1 MGKLTDLEIKR
12 AKEPGKLSDGHG
24 LHVLIAPNGSKLW
37 RYNYRFSGKHRTLAL
52 GEYPAVGLAQARR
65 KHEDA
70 RRLLHDNVDP
80 SAKRKQD
87 RIVTRVEDANTF
99 GALARE
105 YIQKRLVET
114 GKAPATIKKNGYL
127 LTKKAAALTDR
138 PIKAITTAELYE
150 ILERVERSGQND
162 SAHSL
167 RDVVGSV
174 FRFAIQTGR
183 AEYDPTF
190 ALKGALNP
198 VKVTPRAA
206 LTEEGPF
213 GGLLAAIDEREGWL
227 SLTAI
232 LQFLALTFVR
242 PGEARHAEW
251 RQIKADVWTIPAERT
266 KMRREHLVPLSKQAL
281 RVLERVRPLSGHCKL
296 IFPAIRTMRRPLSE
310 NAMNAALRGLGY
322 TKEEHTAHGFRAS
335 TSSILNN
342 RGFRGDVIEFQLAH
356 KEKNKSRAP
365 YNRAEYWNERVGLMQ
380 DWADLCDEFKRPK
393 WDNSDLI

>member
-1 MGKLTDLEIKR
+1 M
-12 AKEPGKLSDGHG
+12 
-24 LHVLIAPNGSKLW
+24 
-37 RYNYRFSGKHRTLAL
+37 
-52 GEYPAVGLAQARR
+52 
-65 KHEDA
+65 
-70 RRLLHDNVDP
+70 
-80 SAKRKQD
+80 
-87 RIVTRVEDANTF
+87 TRVEDANTF

-150 ILERVERSGQND
+150 ILERVERSGQNN

-251 RQIKADVWTIPAERT
+251 RQIKADVWTIPAERM

-335 TSSILNN
+335 ASSILNN

-393 WDNSDLI
+393 WDNIDLI